1 MKFDIL
7 LPQVISEQGKQ
18 PVQQDYV
25 WPQNGKASIH
35 DRLFIVADGMGNDDL
50 GAKASQTVTKA
61 VTEYLFTNTC
71 PDEPLTNDLLRMALV
86 MAYER
91 LAEACPDGVGA
102 SIALLYM
109 HRHGCSAVH
118 IGDCRIYQIRPS
130 SMALVYKSTDD
141 FKAMMAQSKNPVA
154 PEVKLLTNVRPGDY
168 FLVCTKSLTAHLTDA
183 QVVSIVCGERDD
195 ARKRQLFVNRSLQVE
210 DNHSGVLVQVSG
222 VMIETTDHVAPATAT
237 SAPVRMEQGDPAK
250 QRRNQPAAAN
260 DRPAGNR
267 TDRLAN
273 QPKQPAPPHYDDDD
287 DEKKG
292 GFPIV
297 AVSALAIVLIGCLL
311 WWWMTRSSAPSAY
324 DEPDVPATEQKD
336 SVPQKDTMK
345 IVDTKSEVKR
355 DTARIQRSTASD
367 YKQKADSLLNAVSAG
382 ENAQQ
387 GSETQPSAADHSTLP
402 STTDHG
408 TQPSSADHSTQPS
421 TAAPANPSQGTS
433 QSQGH
438 APATQ
443 QPASPNGGVTPR
455 PVIPE
460 E

>member
-7 LPQVISEQGKQ
+7 LPQVISEQGKK
-18 PVQQDYV
+18 PVQQDCV

-50 GAKASQTVTKA
+50 GAKASQAVTNA

-86 MAYER
+86 TAYER
-91 LAEACPDGVGA
+91 LAEACPDGVGT

-109 HRHGCSAVH
+109 HRNGCSAVH

-141 FKAMMAQSKNPVA
+141 FKAMMAQSKNPVT

-168 FLVCTKSLTAHLTDA
+168 FLVCTKSLTAHLTEA

-237 SAPVRMEQGDPAK
+237 PAPTRVEQADPVK
-250 QRRNQPAAAN
+250 QRRNPSAEGN
-260 DRPAGNR
+260 NRPAGNH

-273 QPKQPAPPHYDDDD
+273 QPQRPAPPQYDDDEE
-287 DEKKG
+287 EKKG

-297 AVSALAIVLIGCLL
+297 AVSALAIVLVGCLL

-324 DEPDVPATEQKD
+324 EEPETVTTEQKD

-355 DTARIQRSTASD
+355 DTTRTQRSTASD

-387 GSETQPSAADHSTLP
+387 SAESQPSAADHSTLP
-402 STTDHG
+402 STTDHS
-408 TQPSSADHSTQPS
+408 TLPSADHSAQPS
-421 TAAPANPSQGTS
+421 TATPASQSQGTS
-433 QSQGH
+433 QSQSH

-443 QPASPNGGVTPR
+443 QPAPNGGVTPR

>member
-35 DRLFIVADGMGNDDL
+35 DRLFIVADGMGKDGL
-50 GAKASQTVTKA
+50 GATASQVVTKA

-86 MAYER
+86 TAYER
-91 LAEACPDGVGA
+91 LAEACPDGVGTSLA
-102 SIALLYM
+102 MLYM

-222 VMIETTDHVAPATAT
+222 VMIETTDHVAPAPAT
-237 SAPVRMEQGDPAK
+237 PAPARVDAPAN
-250 QRRNQPAAAN
+250 QRRNQPAAN

-324 DEPDVPATEQKD
+324 EEPDVPATEQKD

-402 STTDHG
+402 SATDHT

-421 TAAPANPSQGTS
+421 TATPANP
-433 QSQGH
+433 SQGH